1 VQNTTLLGI
10 DTGGTF
16 TDFVLLDLANARWRV
31 HKVLSTPAEP
41 QQAILRGI
49 TELGLLAQV
58 RTGAI
63 NIVHGTTVATNAA
76 LEGKGARTAY
86 ITNQGLKDVL
96 RIGRQTR
103 KALYSL
109 SPDKDEIP
117 LDPEL
122 LFEVPARTDADG
134 NVLQCP
140 SDHELTELKAAVES
154 KQPEAI
160 AINLLFSYLNP
171 EQEIII
177 AELFKDSYFVSR
189 SSEILPEYKEFERG
203 ATTWTNSWLGP
214 RIARYMKAL
223 EEDLQPAPIAIMQS
237 SGLTIAARLAAQRAV
252 NLLLS
257 GPAGG
262 LAAAKYIGA
271 NTNKRRLLT
280 FDMGG
285 TSTDVALIKD
295 NITLTNEGKVAG
307 IPIGVPMADIHTI
320 GAGGGSIGYI
330 DDGGLLRV
338 GPESAGASPG
348 PACYGKGGKKPTVTD
363 ANLVLG
369 RLPQDAALADGL
381 VLDLSAARAAI
392 APLASQLDQTI
403 IETAEGI
410 IAIANE
416 HMVQALRV
424 ISINRGHDP
433 REFSLACFGGA
444 GGLHVCDLAE
454 ALEMT
459 EILVPIHGG
468 VLSALG
474 MLTSHPGREMIR
486 TAQTLTSDITSAD
499 VDQLSAEL
507 ERAGRT
513 ELAAEGVRSPLAST
527 SLDLRYVGQTATLN
541 IAYTGDIHDAVAR
554 FGTAHEQ
561 QFGHRLERPV
571 ELLNCRVHLEGTE
584 PLPELPAVDRDG
596 RIEEIPSNGVIT
608 RRALAI
614 GKTFTGPALVLDDH
628 STIRIGAHWD
638 FNIDEFGNL
647 FLKRHAAIAGN

>member
-1 VQNTTLLGI
+1 MQNTTLLGI

-49 TELGLLAQV
+49 TELGLIDQV
-58 RTGAI
+58 RAGTI
-63 NIVHGTTVATNAA
+63 SIVHGTTVATNAA

-86 ITNQGLKDVL
+86 ITNEGLKDVL

-109 SPDKDEIP
+109 SPGKDEIP

-122 LFEVPARTDADG
+122 LFEVPARADANG
-134 NVLQCP
+134 KILQ
-140 SDHELTELKAAVES
+140 SLNEQTLAELKSAVAA
-154 KQPEAI
+154 KKPEAI

-171 EQEIII
+171 EQEITIE
-177 AELFKDSYFVSR
+177 ALFKDDYFVSR

-214 RIARYMKAL
+214 RIAKYMQAL
-223 EEDLQPAPIAIMQS
+223 QEDLHPAPIAIMQS
-237 SGLTIAARLAAQRAV
+237 SGLTIAAQLAAQRAV
-252 NLLLS
+252 NLLFS

-262 LAAAKYIGA
+262 LAAAKYIGTH
-271 NTNKRRLLT
+271 TNKSQLLT

-285 TSTDVALIKD
+285 TSTDVALIKN

-320 GAGGGSIGYI
+320 GAGGGSIAYV

-348 PACYGKGGKKPTVTD
+348 PACYGNGGSKPTVTD
-363 ANLVLG
+363 ANLILG
-369 RLPQDAALADGL
+369 RLPQDATLADGL
-381 VLDLSAARAAI
+381 VLDLSAAQAAI

-403 IETAEGI
+403 EETAAGI
-410 IAIANE
+410 IAIASE

-433 REFSLACFGGA
+433 REFSLVCFGGA
-444 GGLHVCDLAE
+444 GGLHVCDLAD

-499 VDQLSAEL
+499 VDRLCAQLEGT
-507 ERAGRT
+507 GRT
-513 ELAAEGVRSPLAST
+513 ELAAEGVHSPKASA
-527 SLDLRYVGQTATLN
+527 SLDLRYLGQTSTLN
-541 IAYTGDIHDAVAR
+541 ISYSGDIDDAVAR
-554 FGTAHEQ
+554 FGAAHEQ

-584 PLPELPAVDRDG
+584 PLPELPAIAPDNTG
-596 RIEEIPSNGVIT
+596 AGVSDSGIVS
-608 RRALAI
+608 RQALPV
-614 GKTFTGPALVLDDH
+614 GQTFTGPALVLDEH
-628 STIRIGAHWD
+628 STIRVGPHWD
-638 FNIDEFGNL
+638 FSIDQFGNL
-647 FLKRHAAIAGN
+647 FLQRRAAG